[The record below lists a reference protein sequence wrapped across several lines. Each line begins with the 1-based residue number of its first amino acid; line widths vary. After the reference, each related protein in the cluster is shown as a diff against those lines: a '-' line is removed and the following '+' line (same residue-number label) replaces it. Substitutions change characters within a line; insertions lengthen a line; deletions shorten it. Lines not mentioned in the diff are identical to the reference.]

1 MRRIE
6 DSMEALAGQK
16 SGRRLTIVFL
26 TVAMLAVAGTAAL
39 MWRPATVAQGQTTNN
54 CPVTPCPT
62 AVDPGPRPLPAD
74 SGNFYSTLTANQNAI
89 TERLTQIF
97 TEVNYVAGGPLVKTV
112 GLGPYFNSNQCTSCH
127 AYPAPGGS
135 SAPTNPLFGVYQL
148 EGATNTMP
156 YFVTTNGPT
165 IVARFPYQSSDLTT
179 PDGSV
184 HQMFVIDNRTDAPGC
199 TTTTGPPQY
208 NFTQAQSQ
216 NNIIFRQTT
225 PTFGA
230 GLVELIQESAI
241 IANWQANQTL
251 KASLGI
257 TGHPNYSTDDGT
269 ITRFGWK
276 AQNKSLVYFSG
287 EAYTVEEGVS
297 DEAFPSENDDNPTYA
312 SVDAYPDC
320 MPPFPVPPGTNKTKG
335 VPDDRNDTGEAP
347 KIGVNFPGDLERFG
361 LFMRFLEPPTPV
373 APTTAT
379 SNGLV
384 QFQNVGC
391 NMCHNISFTTPAAS
405 IASLGNATASLY
417 SDLLVHDMGPGLAD
431 NVTQGQATGD
441 QFRTAPLWGIGQR
454 YFFMHDGREQ
464 VTITSTGNL
473 PQGNIVNAIED
484 HYSLGNGTY
493 PNSEANQVIINFN
506 NLSSTNQQDLVDFL
520 RSL

>member
-1 MRRIE
+1 
-6 DSMEALAGQK
+6 MEAQSGQK
-16 SGRRLTIVFL
+16 SGRRLTIFFA
-26 TVAMLAVAGTAAL
+26 VAMLAIGGIAAL
-39 MWRPATVAQGQTTNN
+39 MWHPVTVARGSTTNL

-62 AVDPGPRPLPAD
+62 AVDPGPRPLPAAA
-74 SGNFYSTLTANQNAI
+74 GNFYTTLTANQNAI
-89 TERLTQIF
+89 TSRLTTIM

-112 GLGPYFNSNQCTSCH
+112 GLGPYFNSNSCTSCH
-127 AYPAPGGS
+127 AYPKPGGS
-135 SAPTNPLFGVYQL
+135 SPPVNPLPGVYQL
-148 EGATNTMP
+148 EGATNTLP
-156 YFVTTNGPT
+156 YFITTNGPV
-165 IVARFPYQSSDLTT
+165 IVARFPYQSDLVT
-179 PDGSV
+179 PDGGV
-184 HQMFVIDNRTDAPGC
+184 HQMFTIDNRTDAPGC
-199 TTTTGPPQY
+199 TTSTGPAQY
-208 NFTQAQSQ
+208 NFTLAQSQ

-225 PTFGA
+225 PTFGD
-230 GLVELIQESAI
+230 GLMELIQESAI
-241 IANWQANQTL
+241 IANMNSNLTL

-257 TGHPNYSTDDGT
+257 TGHPQYSDDDGT

-297 DEAFPSENDDNPTYA
+297 DEAFPSENDDNPSTA
-312 SVDAYPDC
+312 SVDAYPGC

-361 LFMRFLEPPTPV
+361 LFMRFLQPPTP
-373 APTTAT
+373 ATPTTAT
-379 SNGLV
+379 ENGFT

-391 NMCHNISFTTPAAS
+391 NMCHQVSFTTPTAS
-405 IASLGNATASLY
+405 IAALSNVTANLY
-417 SDLLVHDMGPGLAD
+417 SDLLVHDMGPNLAD

-464 VTITSTGNL
+464 VTVTSSGNL

-493 PNSEANQVIINFN
+493 PPSEANQTVINFN
-506 NLSSTNQQDLVDFL
+506 NLSTINQQDLVDFL